1 MYYFI
6 VNPGSR
12 SGNGKLVWQAVEQ
25 LLEQEQIEYHVYF
38 TAYRYHAI
46 HLVQEILAEHTGR
59 ITLVAVG
66 GDGTVNEVLN
76 GITDFSRVTF
86 GYIPTGSS
94 NDFARSLGLPGT
106 PEAALSNILHPK
118 YLMKMDLG
126 QVTCGEEAHYFAVGC
141 GCGFDAAVCH
151 EALRSKFK
159 DTLNHLKLGKLTYVG
174 IALKQLIMMRMMP
187 ITVIL
192 DGRKKLSFPRT
203 FFATAM
209 NCCYEGGGLKFC
221 PKAKPTDGL
230 FDFVAVN
237 GLQKWQVLFL
247 LPLAYKGWHTPFKCV
262 HIYRAK
268 EIEVQLTGRQAAHT
282 DGEPYYFQG
291 SVKISCIPQLLTMI
305 AAKPAAR

>member
-12 SGNGKLVWQAVEQ
+12 SGNGKIVWQAVEQ
-25 LLEQEQIEYHVYF
+25 LLEQEQVEYHVYF
-38 TAYRYHAI
+38 TAYRHHAI
-46 HLVQEILAEHTGR
+46 HLVQEILAEHPGR
-59 ITLVAVG
+59 LTLVAVG

-76 GITDFSRVTF
+76 GIQDFSRVTF

-106 PEAALSNILHPK
+106 PKEALDNILHPG

-126 QVTCGEEAHYFAVGC
+126 LVTCGNEKHYFAVGC

-151 EALRSKFK
+151 EALRSKIK
-159 DTLNHLKLGKLTYVG
+159 DTLNKLRLGKLTYVG
-174 IALKQLIMMRMMP
+174 IALKQLILIRPTP

-192 DGRKKLSFPRT
+192 DGRKRVTFPRT
-203 FFATAM
+203 YFVTAM
-209 NCCYEGGGLKFC
+209 NCCYEGGGLKFA
-221 PKAKPTDGL
+221 PKAAPGDGFL
-230 FDFVAVN
+230 DLVAVE
-237 GLQKWQVLFL
+237 GLSKGAIVLL
-247 LPLAYKGWHTPFKCV
+247 LPTAFKGLHTFFKCV

-268 EIEVQLTGRQAAHT
+268 EIEVLLHGRQAAHT

-291 SVKISCIPQLLTMI
+291 SVKISCIPQAITVI
-305 AAKPAAR
+305 AANRRLF